1 MAPRRVRWRSGR
13 VRAPPVSSVRLRWS
27 RGRICLGGQDL
38 GPGGGQLD
46 GQRQAVQPGAD
57 PRHRLGV
64 LLGQLEAGPHRLG
77 PLDEQPDRVGAAEGF
92 GVGRPCR
99 VGQGQRR
106 HHQLLLPPE
115 RERDPGGGQHR
126 EPGGGGEQLLDHRAG
141 LPHLLEVVGHEQEP
155 PVAEVV
161 AQRLQ
166 DGAAGCLGD
175 PQGPGQDGGDQVRVG
190 HRGQVGEEGAV
201 AVAGQQLGRDLEGQ
215 AGLAG
220 AAGAGEG
227 EQPGPSQQPPGLG
240 GLPLPANER
249 GELGGEVARPG
260 VQGPGREEVGRESL
274 DHQVVQAHREVE
286 VLEAVLAEVAHG
298 GPLGDGVLDQAAGG
312 AGDDHLAAVG
322 RPGDPGRPV
331 DVDADV
337 VVPAQHPLAGVQAH
351 PHPHREP
358 LRPGV
363 GGQAPLGRHRGPD
376 RRHRAREGGEERV
389 ALGAD
394 LDPVPVP
401 DGPAQDGRVLVP
413 DRRVASAQ
421 LLEQPGRALDV
432 GEQEGD
438 GPGRQRRHLGPAGG
452 GAGRSAAGPGAAAS
466 RGADGCRATCRRR
479 RSSRPAPS
487 SIATTPSS
495 ATTLHRMP
503 AGESSAW
510 PDPTHSAAATATAI
524 TPLSRVVAITPG
536 LPARSATGPSRSAGG
551 PWSPPWVMG
560 GYGTR
565 LPTWG

>member
-13 VRAPPVSSVRLRWS
+13 VRAPPVSSVRRRWS
-27 RGRICLGGQDL
+27 RGRICSGVRTLVRVAASSMASGSPSSRAQIS
-38 GPGGGQLD
+38 
-46 GQRQAVQPGAD
+46 ATAGAFS
-57 PRHRLGV
+57 G
-64 LLGQLEAGPHRLG
+64 GQLEAGPHRLG
-77 PLDEQPDRVGAAEGF
+77 PLDEQPDRLGPAEGLEVR
-92 GVGRPCR
+92 GPGR

-106 HHQLLLPPE
+106 HHQLLLAPE

-141 LPHLLEVVGHEQEP
+141 LRHLLEVVRHEQEP

-166 DGAAGCLGD
+166 DGAAGRLGD

-298 GPLGDGVLDQAAGG
+298 GPLGDGAA
-312 AGDDHLAAVG
+312 
-322 RPGDPGRPV
+322 RPG
-331 DVDADV
+331 
-337 VVPAQHPLAGVQAH
+337 
-351 PHPHREP
+351 
-358 LRPGV
+358 
-363 GGQAPLGRHRGPD
+363 RGW
-376 RRHRAREGGEERV
+376 
-389 ALGAD
+389 
-394 LDPVPVP
+394 
-401 DGPAQDGRVLVP
+401 
-413 DRRVASAQ
+413 
-421 LLEQPGRALDV
+421 
-432 GEQEGD
+432 
-438 GPGRQRRHLGPAGG
+438 
-452 GAGRSAAGPGAAAS
+452 
-466 RGADGCRATCRRR
+466 RRR
-479 RSSRPAPS
+479 RS
-487 SIATTPSS
+487 
-495 ATTLHRMP
+495 
-503 AGESSAW
+503 
-510 PDPTHSAAATATAI
+510 
-524 TPLSRVVAITPG
+524 PG
-536 LPARSATGPSRSAGG
+536 RRGPPRRSGPPG
-551 PWSPPWVMG
+551 
-560 GYGTR
+560 
-565 LPTWG
+565 